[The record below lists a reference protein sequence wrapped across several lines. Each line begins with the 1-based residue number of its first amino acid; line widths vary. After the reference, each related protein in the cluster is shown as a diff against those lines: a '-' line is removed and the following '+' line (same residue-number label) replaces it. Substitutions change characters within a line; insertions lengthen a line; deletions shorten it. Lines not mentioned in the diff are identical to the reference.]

1 MIREAPAMTVRNQLG
16 ELLNEVQYRGDSIMI
31 TKAGK
36 PVAALV
42 DMALFDRLRK
52 LDENFAKIRQQF
64 SDSFNELETS
74 DIESLF
80 DEAVSQTRK

>member
-52 LDENFAKIRQQF
+52 LDENFEKIRQQF
-64 SDSFNELETS
+64 SGAFNELETS
-74 DIESLF
+74 EIESLF